1 MTVTINEA
9 KAVSAK
15 LTAIHRAKFLAEER
29 EAYNDFL
36 AENRACGYETVS
48 FEEYIGERDLK
59 AEFAEMYAAMS
70 AQELQEY

>member
-1 MTVTINEA
+1 MTVSINEA
-9 KAVSAK
+9 KAVSTK
-15 LTAIHRAKFLAEER
+15 LIAIHRAKFLAEER
-29 EAYNDFL
+29 EDYAEFA
-36 AENRACGYETVS
+36 AENRACGYEVIS